1 MKEKS
6 IGAIGLR
13 WGLIIG
19 VIYCLL
25 LFARYTLGEKNP
37 LIFGVLSFVSYMAVL
52 VLLLVLGFHLRKKM
66 GGYIEL
72 KEVFKGLFYAVL
84 VFELMYAIF
93 NFVYVKYINPEFFLN
108 LRNASEEMMQD
119 SKQSQADI
127 DRMLAGIDVD
137 AGQKNDHF
145 RSFEIMVILGGFDR
159 RHLFSDFPNC

>member
-6 IGAIGLR
+6 IGGIGLR

-66 GGYIEL
+66 GG
-72 KEVFKGLFYAVL
+72 
-84 VFELMYAIF
+84 
-93 NFVYVKYINPEFFLN
+93 
-108 LRNASEEMMQD
+108 D
-119 SKQSQADI
+119 
-127 DRMLAGIDVD
+127 
-137 AGQKNDHF
+137 
-145 RSFEIMVILGGFDR
+145 
-159 RHLFSDFPNC
+159 